1 MLKKNDELIG
11 IVTGI
16 GSNGEGVI
24 KIDGNVVFVPFTIMG
39 EKVRFRVLKVTSK
52 CVYAKVVEVLTP
64 ADERIRPKCP
74 VFGKCGGC
82 QLQHVNYTTQLKIK
96 EETVKTCFAKIAGLN
111 VSVKSIA
118 KCKNEFAYRNKLQLP
133 VSQTDNGPVIG
144 FYAEGTHRV
153 IPIDTCPINPSWT
166 DKVITSVK
174 QYMKEYNLTGYVES
188 TMEGDIR
195 EVTVKDIR
203 GNLIITIV
211 TLRRDLPGKERLVE
225 IFDNNLKAVFS
236 LYLNVNSVQ
245 TNVIY
250 GDEFYLLHGK
260 PDYMGKMRGI
270 KYKIGVC
277 SFMQVNDE
285 VCTKLY
291 SSVRDAVE
299 PDEDTVVIDAY
310 SGAGL
315 MTAMLASNANKAIG
329 IEIVPE
335 AVECAN
341 DLAVMNELQDKITN
355 YQGKCEEI
363 LPDIIE
369 NEKRSG
375 KKISLVLDPPR
386 KGCDK
391 KVIDAII
398 NSDIDK
404 IVYVSCM
411 PSTLARDVG
420 LICGTLEYVDGG
432 IKKAEDAKLRYKVE
446 YVRPF
451 DMFPQTKHVETLV
464 VLQRK

>member
-1 MLKKNDELIG
+1 MIKKNDEL
-11 IVTGI
+11 TGVVSGV

-24 KIDGNVVFVPFTIMG
+24 KVDGMVVFVPFTIMG

-52 CVYAKVVEVLTP
+52 CAYAKVIEVLTP
-64 ADERIRPKCP
+64 ADERVRPKCS
-74 VFGKCGGC
+74 VFGRCGGC
-82 QLQHVNYTTQLKIK
+82 QLQHINYSTQLKIK

-111 VSVKSIA
+111 VCVKPIA
-118 KCKNEFAYRNKLQLP
+118 KCRNEFLYRNKLQLP
-133 VSQTDNGPVIG
+133 VSQNENGPVIG
-144 FYAEGTHRV
+144 FYAEGSHRV
-153 IPIDTCPINPSWT
+153 IPIETCCINPSWT
-166 DKVITSVK
+166 EKIIQSVK
-174 QYMKEYNLTGYVES
+174 QYMREFNLTGYVES
-188 TMEGDIR
+188 TFAGDIR
-195 EVTVKDIR
+195 EVTVKDVR

-211 TLRRDLPGKERLVE
+211 SVKDDLPGKSRMVE
-225 IFDNNLKAVFS
+225 IFKENLKSVFS
-236 LYLNVNSVQ
+236 LYLNINKTQ

-250 GDEFYLLHGK
+250 GDEFILLHGK
-260 PDYMGKMRGI
+260 PDYIGKLRGI
-270 KYKIGVC
+270 KYKIGVR

-291 SSVRDAVE
+291 TAVRDAVN
-299 PDEDTVVIDAY
+299 PDENTIVVDAY

-315 MTAMLASNANKAIG
+315 MTAMLAVGAYKTYG

-341 DLAVMNELQDKITN
+341 ELAVMNDLQEKIIN

-369 NEKRSG
+369 KEKQSN

-386 KGCDK
+386 KGCDR
-391 KVIDAII
+391 KVIESII
-398 NSDIDK
+398 HNFIDK

-420 LICGTLEYVDGG
+420 LLCGTLEYTDDG
-432 IKKAEDAKLRYKVE
+432 IKKADNPKIRYDVE
-446 YVRPF
+446 FVRPF
-451 DMFPQTKHVETLV
+451 DMFPQTKHVETV
-464 VLQRK
+464 VCLTRK